1 MTEHEI
7 LQVFRDTGALLEGH
21 FVLRSGLHS
30 RQYFQC
36 ALALQQMPL
45 VEKLAAELVRR
56 ARSLGAVTVVSPAMG
71 GLVLGQEVAR
81 QLGLRFIFV
90 EKEEGKL
97 ALRRGFK
104 ISAGEKILIVEDVV
118 TKGGRVQE
126 SIDIVRGQGGQV
138 VGVAMAVDRSG
149 GQVKFGLPML
159 SLLALNVETFE
170 PGRLPPDL
178 AALPAVKPGS
188 K

>member
-1 MTEHEI
+1 MTESEV
-7 LQVFRDTGALLEGH
+7 LQVFRDSGALLEGH

-36 ALALQQMPL
+36 ALALQQMPV
-45 VEKLAAELVRR
+45 VERLGAEL
-56 ARSLGAVTVVSPAMG
+56 ARQARPLGALTVVSPAMG

-97 ALRRGFK
+97 TLRRGFK
-104 ISAGEKILIVEDVV
+104 IAPGEKIVVVEDVV

-126 SIDIVRGQGGQV
+126 TIDIVRANGGV
-138 VGVAMAVDRSG
+138 VAGVAMVVDRSNG
-149 GQVKFGLPML
+149 TVNLG
-159 SLLALNVETFE
+159 
-170 PGRLPPDL
+170 
-178 AALPAVKPGS
+178 
-188 K
+188 